1 MTRPPD
7 AWRAVGLVAV
17 LLAAGLGSGAVGA
30 AAADATPTGTPGCAT
45 DDGDSTLTARAD
57 IDASFVDRLTN
68 DSLSDWDGGTLVRV
82 GAAGDCSLFLDSG
95 ETATLTAASVDDT
108 TGIATGSVD
117 LGANGT
123 LAFARGNTTALAL
136 SNDGPDY
143 ATSLAATAGVQ
154 RERIDVET
162 GRFVDFAVR
171 FGASETRVA
180 VWPSDGS
187 WDGDWDARFESN
199 ARGERQIRL
208 TGRAFLDELA
218 VGTETPEPTP
228 TATPTSDLGPG
239 TSDDDFDGPTFPDD
253 PSRFDGGD
261 QEPDDPTAEAALF
274 GLLFLVFGGV
284 GVVYPRPVARF
295 GEQLDAIGSTTS
307 MDEVEPTDWNVVLT
321 RVVSV
326 VFVLFGLGLL
336 WLALA

>member
-1 MTRPPD
+1 VIRPPD
-7 AWRAVGLVAV
+7 AWRAGALVAL
-17 LLAAGLGSGAVGA
+17 LLAVSFGTGAVGA

-45 DDGDSTLTARAD
+45 DDGDSTLTARAS
-57 IDASFVDRLTN
+57 IDASFVDRVTN
-68 DSLSDWDGGTLVRV
+68 DSLADWDGGTLVPV
-82 GAAGDCSLFLDSG
+82 GASGDCSLFLGDG
-95 ETATLTAASVDDT
+95 ETATLTAASVDGT
-108 TGIATGSVD
+108 TGVATGSVD
-117 LGANGT
+117 LGGNGT
-123 LAFARGNTTALAL
+123 LAFVSDSATDIVLR
-136 SNDGPDY
+136 NDGPDY
-143 ATSLAATAGVQ
+143 AASLVASAGDR

-162 GRFVDFAVR
+162 GRFLDFVVR
-171 FGASETRVA
+171 FDDNETRVA
-180 VWPSDGS
+180 VWASDGS
-187 WDGDWDARFESN
+187 WDGDWDARFEST
-199 ARGERQIRL
+199 AREERQIRL
-208 TGRAFLDELA
+208 TGRGFLDELA
-218 VGTETPEPTP
+218 VGTETPDPTP
-228 TATPTSDLGPG
+228 TATPTAGAG
-239 TSDDDFDGPTFPDD
+239 TDGDEDDFDGPTFPDD
-253 PSRFDGGD
+253 PSSFDGGD